1 MSVSEPASVATP
13 RLIVGLGNPGREY
26 EDTRHNIGF
35 MIVDALAAQLQI
47 SWTLEKRWD
56 CMLAK
61 FAKGWLLKPL
71 TYMNASGSAV
81 TNVCRFFKIEPAE
94 VLAVYDDVDLPL
106 GTVRFRMNGS
116 AAGHNGVRSLI
127 SHLGGDQFPR
137 LKVGISPSEKGR
149 PAGERM
155 VGHVLGSFSTAE
167 KPAVDSVVKRA
178 VEALQSTFKNGLA
191 QTMNIYNRKEP
202 TESQPSQT
210 S

>member
-1 MSVSEPASVATP
+1 VSVSEPASLAKP

-35 MIVDALAAQLQI
+35 MIVDALAAQLQV

-56 CMLAK
+56 CLLAK
-61 FAKGWLLKPL
+61 FSQGWLLKPL

-81 TNVCRFFKIEPAE
+81 SAVCRFFKIEPAE

-106 GTVRFRMNGS
+106 GTLRFRLNGS

-137 LKVGISPSEKGR
+137 LKAGISSAEKGR

-167 KPAVDSVVKRA
+167 KPLLDSVVKRA
-178 VEALQSTFKNGLA
+178 TEALQSTLKNGLA
-191 QTMNIYNRKEP
+191 QAMNFYNRKE
-202 TESQPSQT
+202 TNESQPSQT